1 MELQKLKYILENTVY
16 ISLIIQAITAI
27 FNIGIIGLDSF
38 ENSFDEDVTILI
50 QLIWLGLIVQF
61 IEGTFY
67 IWLAT
72 NINSISNITS
82 YRYYDWFFSTPTM
95 LITFAVYLLYLK
107 EKEEEKKEKDKTQSN
122 KQKKVRFIEP
132 KKNRDLWDYM
142 KHNKVTLSIVGVLN
156 ALMLLFGYLGEI
168 NIISNFVAVIIGFIP
183 FITYFFIIY
192 QEYAKF
198 TEAGNLL
205 FWIFTGIWSLYGIS
219 ALLPYYEKNISYN
232 ILDIFSKNFFEI
244 FIGIKL
250 LLSYNFV

>member
-1 MELQKLKYILENTVY
+1 MELQKLKYALENTVY

-50 QLIWLGLIVQF
+50 QLIWLGLIVQL

-107 EKEEEKKEKDKTQSN
+107 EKEEEKKEKDKIQSN
-122 KQKKVRFIEP
+122 KQKKVKFIEP

>member
-1 MELQKLKYILENTVY
+1 MELQKLKYTLENTVY

-50 QLIWLGLIVQF
+50 QLIWLGLIVQL

-107 EKEEEKKEKDKTQSN
+107 EKEEEKKEKDKIQSN
-122 KQKKVRFIEP
+122 QQKKVRFIEP
-132 KKNRDLWDYM
+132 KKNRDLWDYI

>member
-50 QLIWLGLIVQF
+50 QLIWLGLIVQL

-82 YRYYDWFFSTPTM
+82 YRYYYWFFSTPTM

-107 EKEEEKKEKDKTQSN
+107 EKEEEKKEKDKIQSN
-122 KQKKVRFIEP
+122 QQKKVRFIEP
-132 KKNRDLWDYM
+132 KKNRDLWDYI

-168 NIISNFVAVIIGFIP
+168 NIISNFVAVIFGFIP

>member
-1 MELQKLKYILENTVY
+1 
-16 ISLIIQAITAI
+16 
-27 FNIGIIGLDSF
+27 
-38 ENSFDEDVTILI
+38 
-50 QLIWLGLIVQF
+50 
-61 IEGTFY
+61 
-67 IWLAT
+67 
-72 NINSISNITS
+72 
-82 YRYYDWFFSTPTM
+82 
-95 LITFAVYLLYLK
+95 
-107 EKEEEKKEKDKTQSN
+107 
-122 KQKKVRFIEP
+122 
-132 KKNRDLWDYM
+132 
-142 KHNKVTLSIVGVLN
+142 
-156 ALMLLFGYLGEI
+156 MLLFGYLGEI

>member
-50 QLIWLGLIVQF
+50 QLIWLGLIVQL

-107 EKEEEKKEKDKTQSN
+107 EKEEEKKEKDKILSN
-122 KQKKVRFIEP
+122 QQKKVRFIEP
-132 KKNRDLWDYM
+132 KKNRDLWDYI
-142 KHNKVTLSIVGVLN
+142 KYNKVTLSIVGVLN

>member
-1 MELQKLKYILENTVY
+1 MELQKLKYTLENTVY

-50 QLIWLGLIVQF
+50 QLIWLGLIVQL

>member
-1 MELQKLKYILENTVY
+1 MELQKLKYALENTVY

-50 QLIWLGLIVQF
+50 QLIWLGLIVQL

-107 EKEEEKKEKDKTQSN
+107 EKEEEKKEKDKIQSN
-122 KQKKVRFIEP
+122 KQNKVKFIEP

>member
-50 QLIWLGLIVQF
+50 QLIWLGLIVQL

-107 EKEEEKKEKDKTQSN
+107 EKEEEKKEKDKILSN
-122 KQKKVRFIEP
+122 QQKKVRFIEP
-132 KKNRDLWDYM
+132 KKNRDLWDYI

>member
-1 MELQKLKYILENTVY
+1 MELQKLKYTLENTVY

-50 QLIWLGLIVQF
+50 QLIWLGLIVQL

-107 EKEEEKKEKDKTQSN
+107 EKEEEKIEKDKTQSN

-132 KKNRDLWDYM
+132 KKNRDLWDYI
-142 KHNKVTLSIVGVLN
+142 KHNKVTLSIVGLLN

>member
-1 MELQKLKYILENTVY
+1 MELQKLKYTLENTVY

-50 QLIWLGLIVQF
+50 QLIWLGLIVQL

-107 EKEEEKKEKDKTQSN
+107 EKEEEKKEKDKIQSN
-122 KQKKVRFIEP
+122 QQKKVRFVEP
-132 KKNRDLWDYM
+132 KKNRDLWDYI

>member
-1 MELQKLKYILENTVY
+1 MELQKLKYTLENTVY

-50 QLIWLGLIVQF
+50 QLIWLGLIVQL

-107 EKEEEKKEKDKTQSN
+107 EKEEEKKEKDKIQSN
-122 KQKKVRFIEP
+122 QQKKVRFIEP
-132 KKNRDLWDYM
+132 KKNRDLWDYI
-142 KHNKVTLSIVGVLN
+142 KHNKVTLSIIGVLN

>member
-50 QLIWLGLIVQF
+50 QLIWLGLIVQL

-107 EKEEEKKEKDKTQSN
+107 EKEEEKKEKDKIQSN
-122 KQKKVRFIEP
+122 QQKKVRFIEP
-132 KKNRDLWDYM
+132 KKNRDLWDYI

-168 NIISNFVAVIIGFIP
+168 NIISNFVAVIFGFIP